1 MSRILHLEGNPAWL
15 SLCRRAYTA
24 AAADCAVFPVPE
36 IQQAAFLP
44 YILPLCRP
52 SFLVLTGHDR
62 ADGASSFHTQAFCR
76 SVRAARLY
84 EPDPERLV
92 IFAGACSSRAEDIL
106 KAGAN
111 FASSPGRIP
120 ISVLDPVLLALAASA
135 VSPGRQIEPSRI
147 IAATLCG
154 PAGIAAAPN

>member
-15 SLCRRAYTA
+15 PLCRRAYTA

-62 ADGASSFHTQAFCR
+62 ADGTSAAACGRPVSMSRTPNASS
-76 SVRAARLY
+76 
-84 EPDPERLV
+84 
-92 IFAGACSSRAEDIL
+92 SSRA
-106 KAGAN
+106 
-111 FASSPGRIP
+111 P
-120 ISVLDPVLLALAASA
+120 
-135 VSPGRQIEPSRI
+135 
-147 IAATLCG
+147 
-154 PAGIAAAPN
+154 AAAGRKTY